1 MEQNL
6 QLLDVLVTVN
16 GDRRMSC
23 LEKFRQRILE
33 LQAEA
38 DELEVL
44 RESGKTATKFLS
56 YMIRSD
62 VRCND

>member
-1 MEQNL
+1 
-6 QLLDVLVTVN
+6 
-16 GDRRMSC
+16 MSC

-33 LQAEA
+33 FQADVE
-38 DELEVL
+38 ELELL

>member
-1 MEQNL
+1 
-6 QLLDVLVTVN
+6 
-16 GDRRMSC
+16 MSC
-23 LEKFRQRILE
+23 LEKVIQEIDDI
-33 LQAEA
+33 QDIIEA
-38 DELEVL
+38 MEVL